1 MYLSYEEYLRIN
13 PKNLIEEFDYNAYE
27 LEAEMYIDKF
37 TMSLDGVRKLQIAFP
52 ADEHSKRAVHTCM
65 AALISKI
72 STIEQIKEKML
83 TQSINGEGG
92 IVSSKS
98 SGSESISYSTNV
110 VSQEMQLATDE
121 KKKEEA
127 FYILIR
133 KYLYGIQDANGVNL
147 FYGGYY
153 PCIKTQ

>member
-1 MYLSYEEYLRIN
+1 MYLSYEEYLMIN
-13 PKNLIEEFDYNAYE
+13 PKNIIDEFDYNAYE

-37 TMSLDGVRKLQIAFP
+37 TMTIDGVRKLQIAFP

-72 STIEQIKEKML
+72 STIEKVKEQML
-83 TQSINGEGG
+83 NNSLNGEGG
-92 IVSSKS
+92 IISSKS
-98 SGSESISYSTNV
+98 SGSESIAYSTSV
-110 VSQEMQLATDE
+110 VSQELQFATDE

-127 FYILIR
+127 LYNLIR

-147 FYGGYY
+147 FYGGCY